1 MKKLAIVT
9 ILLAGGLAPASAQS
23 SGGPGAGFFGGS
35 TIPVCYWYPQYC
47 KNGRIITNQPV
58 RASKTK
64 RARAI
69 HAREVQR

>member
-23 SGGPGAGFFGGS
+23 NAPAAEFFGGS

-64 RARAI
+64 RAREI
-69 HAREVQR
+69 HAREIQR